1 MRSFFLSNF
10 CRKKNSAK
18 ALSQNYRYVRHE
30 NWNQKFTS
38 ASIINC
44 YSALFSQRSHR
55 FCPQDFFTHPLANP
69 RGWRSSKR
77 FHITIVP
84 PSTPDPLTEQGPET
98 GYLSAEKRTQ
108 RGRMRFQDALPA
120 ALIPP
125 ANRSPPPPPRPA
137 MQASLA
143 RYIRAELAIK
153 CCLDMLRNF
162 PPMSLTILR
171 LCFSW
176 PPHPMYIY
184 LRFKLFVHRAN
195 DFPIMPDNSA
205 RSVRLTWDRIEFFSI

>member
-84 PSTPDPLTEQGPET
+84 PSTPDPLAEQEPET

-125 ANRSPPPPPRPA
+125 ANRPLPPPTCNASKPRSLHKGGTRDQMLFRYAPEFPSDVSYNSPPLLFVTS
-137 MQASLA
+137 ASDV
-143 RYIRAELAIK
+143 Y
-153 CCLDMLRNF
+153 
-162 PPMSLTILR
+162 T
-171 LCFSW
+171 
-176 PPHPMYIY
+176 H

-195 DFPIMPDNSA
+195 DLPIIPDNSA
-205 RSVRLTWDRIEFFSI
+205 RSVRLTWDGIEFFSK